1 MNPDQI
7 KSIPMTK
14 EGQFIRK
21 GLLAGLVIDTALVL
35 YSKLAAPRISL
46 ISFIAPLVILLVYAL
61 LAWFILPVLDR
72 RYPRII
78 KPALLYGLIAGVI
91 FAGEIIL
98 EYILLPAD
106 NTNFGYVEYGGV
118 FFVWF
123 LSALMA
129 ALASKSL
136 RQGILSAVSAAVIAS
151 VIWNAACLLTLHVF
165 HGTSQQA
172 AVWLSEGEYQDFTRS
187 GLKDFYSFTVED
199 MMGATFYH
207 LYLGLIIAAIIGAA
221 GGLTGKLFA
230 RSKKQDIEGIP

>member
-1 MNPDQI
+1 MNANPI

-14 EGQFIRK
+14 EGQFIRT
-21 GLLAGLVIDTALVL
+21 GLFVGLVIDAALVL
-35 YSKLAAPRISL
+35 YSKLAAPGISL

-61 LAWFILPVLDR
+61 LTWFILPVLYR

-78 KPALLYGLIAGVI
+78 KPALLYGSIAGVI

-136 RQGILSAVSAAVIAS
+136 RQGILSAVTAAVIAS
-151 VIWNAACLLTLHVF
+151 VIWDMFCLLTLHAF
-165 HGTSQQA
+165 HGTSQQT
-172 AVWLSEGEYQDFTRS
+172 AVWLSEGEYQDFARS
-187 GLKDFYSFTVED
+187 GLKDFHTFTVED

-207 LYLGLIIAAIIGAA
+207 LLLGPMIAAIVGAA

-230 RSKKQDIEGIP
+230 RSKK